1 MTGGLQ
7 DEDAD
12 ARALERVLASRAPA
26 REWFE
31 PQFLQRYPLRIVQ
44 GAVRLFLDRHG
55 ALVRVERDGELW
67 RAHYERGEEPVIAR
81 FAADGRIAG
90 LGIGPA
96 AEAAEADVPYREWP
110 RSVVRRRLAVP
121 AVLSCVAPPA
131 YAAAVWTEG
140 TVLGWVVVAVS
151 GAVFCAFIWAAAPWY
166 IVSRRLRAPLVG
178 GSVLA
183 ALVSAGRLRGL
194 PTGGVPWWSLLVLGM
209 LLVLAVLRWGD
220 FRGTGG
226 RCRPLELALPLGPGT
241 YVVAQ
246 GGPPALNQHADDPAQ
261 SAALDIVALG
271 PLGLRCSPP
280 AVYPGRLERYV
291 VFDRPVLAPC
301 AGRVVEAVDDVPD
314 LEPPLRRPDRPPGNY
329 VAIDADGTIVLLAH
343 LRHGTV
349 LVSEGDRVVAG
360 QPLGC
365 VGNSGN
371 SSEPHLHIHAEQDG
385 AGVPLVFPGTRRRPL
400 RRNDTIG
407 IGPRLSR
414 PS

>member
-12 ARALERVLASRAPA
+12 ARALERALASKAAA

-67 RAHYERGEEPVIAR
+67 RAYYERGDEPVIAR
-81 FAADGRIAG
+81 FGAGSLIAG

-96 AEAAEADVPYREWP
+96 AEAADANVPYREWP

-121 AVLSCVAPPA
+121 AVVSCLAPPA

-140 TVLGWVVVAVS
+140 TVLGWAVVAAT

-166 IVSRRLRAPLVG
+166 VVSCRLRVPLVG

-183 ALVSAGRLRGL
+183 ALVSAERLRGL
-194 PTGGVPWWSLLVLGM
+194 PTGGVPWWSLFVLGV
-209 LLVLAVLRWGD
+209 LLALAVLRRGD
-220 FRGTGG
+220 VRRTAA
-226 RCRPLELALPLGPGT
+226 RSRPLELALPLGPGR
-241 YVVAQ
+241 YAVAQ
-246 GGPPALNQHADDPAQ
+246 GGPPALNQHAGDPAQ

-271 PLGLRCSPP
+271 PLGSRCSPP

-301 AGRVVEAVDDVPD
+301 AGRVVEAADDVPD
-314 LEPPLRRPDRPPGNY
+314 LEPPLRTPDRPPGNH
-329 VAIDADGTIVLLAH
+329 VAIDADGTIVVLAH

-349 LVSEGDRVVAG
+349 LVSEGDSVVVG
-360 QPLGC
+360 QPLGRI
-365 VGNSGN
+365 GNSGN
-371 SSEPHLHIHAEQDG
+371 SSEPHLHIHAERDG
-385 AGVPLVFPGTRRRPL
+385 VGVPLLFPETRQRPL
-400 RRNDTIG
+400 RRNDTFG
-407 IGPRLSR
+407 VSR
-414 PS
+414 

>member
-1 MTGGLQ
+1 VTGGLQ

-183 ALVSAGRLRGL
+183 ALVSAERLRGL

-314 LEPPLRRPDRPPGNY
+314 LEPPLRTPDRPPGNY